1 MTSETRPR
9 ATAPICLHPRK
20 SIRHLGLYVV
30 LVIGGVA
37 SLLPF
42 LTMIFISLKPIKGMF
57 DGPMWLPPS
66 NPTFANYVSL
76 FQGPTFIP
84 AAFTTVVVLV
94 SVTAGQVIFSTLAAY
109 AFARMRFRGRDVL
122 FWAYLAT
129 LMIPSVV
136 TMIPLFLVMKQ
147 LGWVNTLMGIAA
159 PYIFGTPFGIFLAR
173 QFFLGIPA
181 ELEEA
186 ATLDGASAW
195 VIFWRIVLPISR
207 PILVTLII
215 ITSVQSWNN
224 FLWPLIIGG
233 TPGTTVLTV
242 AIANL
247 SGQANYTP
255 VYGTIM
261 AAAVCVTL
269 PILVVFIVFQRHIIE
284 SIHFTGFK

>member
-1 MTSETRPR
+1 
-9 ATAPICLHPRK
+9 
-20 SIRHLGLYVV
+20 
-30 LVIGGVA
+30 
-37 SLLPF
+37 
-42 LTMIFISLKPIKGMF
+42 MIFISLKPLKGMF

-109 AFARMRFRGRDVL
+109 AFARMHFRGRDVL

-186 ATLDGASAW
+186 ATLDGANAW
-195 VIFWRIVLPISR
+195 MIFWRIVLPISR